1 MSADSDIQK
10 AKRRSLLRH
19 FWRTANLFW
28 TGKNRSRSWM
38 LTSALA
44 LLVVGQV
51 FIQYR
56 INVWNRAIF
65 DALEQKNSSEV
76 LFQALV
82 FFPLALASIA
92 LAVAIVWGRTTTQR
106 EWRRWLTLHLVDRWL
121 EHGRY
126 YHLNLVSGDHD
137 NPEHRIAED
146 VRVATEAPVD
156 FGQGLLAALL
166 SAATFIT
173 VLWVVGGDLTFT
185 LGGSTVTIPGF
196 LVVAAVLYAFIAS
209 GAMVWIGRR
218 YVIASEKKMQSEAE
232 LRYALTRLR
241 ENGESIA
248 LIAGEEEEKI
258 GLTNS
263 LNGVIHGWREVMRQ
277 YMRTTT
283 VAQTSFLV
291 APVIPVILSA
301 PKFLDGSMS
310 LGQVM
315 QAASAFVT
323 VQTAFN
329 WLVDNYPRF
338 ADWSAS
344 ARRVSSLLVSLDA
357 LEKAEKS
364 EGIGRIKRSDAREG
378 IALQL
383 RDVSVALDNGAVVV
397 NDADVEIAPGEKVLF
412 VGESGSGKSTLVRAI
427 AGLWPWG
434 EGEISIK
441 PGAKMFLMPQR
452 PYIPL
457 GALRRAV
464 IYPMAADEVDD
475 AKVRDAMEAVGLNEH
490 LDKLDEDGP
499 WDQTLSGGEK
509 QRVAFA
515 RLLIHE
521 PDIIVMDESTSAL
534 DKESQRILMERIEK
548 QLPGTT
554 VLSVGHRPEL
564 EEFHERKI
572 TLEHRPGGAQI
583 VGDIDL
589 PTVQSRGLLRRLWR
603 RRAPPDRTPSPRPG
617 IEARDRAPLH

>member
-1 MSADSDIQK
+1 
-10 AKRRSLLRH
+10 
-19 FWRTANLFW
+19 
-28 TGKNRSRSWM
+28 M
-38 LTSALA
+38 LTVVLA
-44 LLVVGQV
+44 AVVVGQV
-51 FIQYR
+51 YVQYR

-65 DALEQKNSSEV
+65 DALEQRNAGEV

-92 LAVAIVWGRTTTQR
+92 LAVAIVFGRTTIQR
-106 EWRRWLTLHLVDRWL
+106 EWRRWLSLHLVDRWL
-121 EHGRY
+121 TRGHY

-146 VRVATEAPVD
+146 VRVATEAPID
-156 FGQGLLAALL
+156 FGAGLLSAFL

-173 VLWVVGGDLTFT
+173 VLWIVGGDLTFMFRGT
-185 LGGSTVTIPGF
+185 AVTIPGF
-196 LVVAAVLYAFIAS
+196 LVIAAVLYAFIAS

-218 YVIASEKKMQSEAE
+218 YVVASEEKMQSEAE

-258 GLTNS
+258 GLTRS
-263 LNGVIHGWREVMRQ
+263 LNEVIRRWSEIMRQ
-277 YMRTTT
+277 YMRTTS
-283 VAQTSFLV
+283 VAQTSFLA

-301 PKFLDGSMS
+301 PKFLDGTMS

-315 QAASAFVT
+315 QAASAFVI

-344 ARRVSSLLVSLDA
+344 ARRASSLMVSLDG
-357 LEKAEKS
+357 LEKAEAS
-364 EGIGRIKRSDAREG
+364 DLGRIKRGEAGVG
-378 IALQL
+378 IALEL
-383 RDVSVALDNGAVVV
+383 RDVSVMLDNGVVV
-397 NDADVEIAPGEKVLF
+397 VEDADVKIAPGEKVLF
-412 VGESGSGKSTLVRAI
+412 VGESGTGKSTLVRAI

-464 IYPMAADEVDD
+464 IYPMSAGEVDD
-475 AKVRDAMEAVGLNEH
+475 AKVREAIEAVGLTEH
-490 LDKLDEDGP
+490 LDKLDEEGP

-515 RLLIHE
+515 RLFIHE

-534 DKESQRILMERIEK
+534 DRESQRELLERLEK
-548 QLPGTT
+548 HLPGTT
-554 VLSVGHRPEL
+554 ILSVGHRPEL
-564 EEFHERKI
+564 EAFHERKI

-589 PTVQSRGLLRRLWR
+589 PPLAGRGLLRRLWR
-603 RRAPPDRTPSPRPG
+603 RRGEPERAPTPRPAV
-617 IEARDRAPLH
+617 EARDRAPLN